1 MHTDFRDNF
10 TLGIDQAIIYVSHNL
25 LTYKK
30 SRRALWRRYTWLKF
44 MSYMLMDPQDMSTVS
59 LLPIMHV
66 GRYLG
71 ATVHTIRFNLLK
83 MFADMRGDLTT

>member
-1 MHTDFRDNF
+1 
-10 TLGIDQAIIYVSHNL
+10 
-25 LTYKK
+25 
-30 SRRALWRRYTWLKF
+30 

-83 MFADMRGDLTT
+83 MFADMRGDLTP